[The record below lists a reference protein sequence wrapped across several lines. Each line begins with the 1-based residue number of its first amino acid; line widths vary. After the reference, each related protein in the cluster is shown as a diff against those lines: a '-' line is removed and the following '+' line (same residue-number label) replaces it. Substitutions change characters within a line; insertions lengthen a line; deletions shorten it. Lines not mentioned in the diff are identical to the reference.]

1 MAQNTHNNVLVV
13 GGSSGVGL
21 AVAKLALS
29 HLPSSNIIISS
40 SNEIKLK
47 AAVEDISAAAAKSP
61 TDSSTIIDYIVG
73 DVGNFDSQYND
84 IEAMLKAATARFGAK
99 IDHIVWTAGNRPAST
114 NGAERS
120 HKDLIE
126 IASPRLFGPLTLE
139 QLASKYM
146 VESKYSSIT
155 ITSGIRVYKPTRGRG
170 RLAAAAGGI
179 EAGTKGLAVD
189 LAPIRVNF
197 VVLGIIQTPLVD
209 GFVQGN
215 EDLKKQLA
223 DATLLKC
230 IGSAEEAAEAYLY
243 CMRCAYVTG
252 TRIDVD
258 GGALLC

>member
-29 HLPSSNIIISS
+29 NLPSSNIIISS
-40 SNEIKLK
+40 SNDGKLK
-47 AAVEDISAAAAKSP
+47 AAVKEISAAAAK
-61 TDSSTIIDYIVG
+61 DSSTIIDYIVG
-73 DVGNFDSQYND
+73 DVSNFDSQYAD
-84 IEAMLKAATARFGAK
+84 VEAILKAATDRFAGK
-99 IDHIVWTAGNRPAST
+99 IDHIVWTAGNMPASV
-114 NGAERS
+114 NSGERS

-126 IASPRLFGPLTLE
+126 VASPRLFGPMTLE
-139 QLASKYM
+139 QLAPKYM
-146 VESKYSSIT
+146 VESKHSSIT

-189 LAPIRVNF
+189 LAPIRANF
-197 VVLGIIQTPLVD
+197 IVLGIIQTPLVD

-215 EDLKKQLA
+215 EEVKRQLA
-223 DATLLKC
+223 NATLLKC